1 MRKIGVFPG
10 SFDPFTKGHEV
21 IVNKGIDLFDEIV
34 IGIGV
39 NSAKNYMYNIHVC
52 IEFSCVMLRGRSC
65 SHCKQRAMREKR
77 ACIMQGEKSSSVC
90 PVIRHRSVP
99 GARIPT

>member
-34 IGIGV
+34 IGVGV
-39 NSAKNYMYNIHVC
+39 NSAKNYMYN
-52 IEFSCVMLRGRSC
+52 
-65 SHCKQRAMREKR
+65 K
-77 ACIMQGEKSSSVC
+77 
-90 PVIRHRSVP
+90 
-99 GARIPT
+99 